1 VTGARLDSGEVLGVS
16 DACVGVLVGDVEG
29 AVLIDGEVLGA
40 SEGDGLGTLEG
51 DTLGE
56 T

>member
-1 VTGARLDSGEVLGVS
+1 VTGARLDSVS
-16 DACVGVLVGDVEG
+16 DACVGVLVGDVEA

-40 SEGDGLGTLEG
+40 SEGNGLASLEG
-51 DTLGE
+51 DILGD